1 MTLLVKNN
9 GIVVPGEQ
17 VAEGEYKANQGVF
30 QSEDKFYSTLT
41 GLLIVSGESLRIQ
54 PLQGA
59 YAPKVGD
66 LVIGKI
72 TDAGL
77 TSWKVDIGGAYEAI
91 LAVSNATSRRFDPI
105 RDDTRR
111 IYEVGDVIRAK
122 IISFNRTKDPSLLTR
137 ERGLGKLH
145 DGRVIEV
152 SPVHISRIIGRRGSM
167 IAMVK
172 RMTKT
177 RILVG
182 QNGRVWISGNTRE
195 EEILAIRAIE
205 KIDREAHT
213 TGLTERV
220 SELLMNGSS
229 DDNNDN

>member
-1 MTLLVKNN
+1 MTLLIKSN

-17 VAEGEYKANQGVF
+17 VAEGNYKANQGVF
-30 QSEDKFYSTLT
+30 QSEDKFYSSLT

-54 PLQGA
+54 PLQGS

-77 TSWKVDIGGAYEAI
+77 TSWKVDIGGPYEAI

-111 IYEVGDVIRAK
+111 IYEVGDAIRAK

-172 RMTKT
+172 RMTRT

-195 EEILAIRAIE
+195 DEILAIRAIE

-220 SELLMNGSS
+220 SDLLKTESPEE
-229 DDNNDN
+229 NNDN

>member
-30 QSEDKFYSTLT
+30 QSEEKFYSTLT

-111 IYEVGDVIRAK
+111 IYEVGDAIRAK

-220 SELLMNGSS
+220 SELLKNGSS